1 MEKHT
6 VSRLV
11 GSPPGYVGYEEG
23 GQLTE
28 RVRRR
33 PWCVLLFDEMEKAH
47 PDIYDLLLQVLGD
60 GFLTDSSGRKVNF
73 RNTIVILTSN
83 LGAREISD
91 STPLGFASG
100 EPGAEQRR
108 AEIRRAAMA
117 EVRRQLRPEFLG
129 RLDQIVV
136 FDALGQEELRQIA
149 GHQLQDLARRVLP
162 LGFHLEF
169 DPSLVDSLI
178 DEKACRSYGA
188 RPVLKAI
195 REKVEDPLADASL
208 AGTLPEGKV
217 LCRREND
224 RTVFE
229 KIG

>member
-47 PDIYDLLLQVLGD
+47 PDVYDLLLQVLGD

-162 LGFHLEF
+162 LGCHLEF

>member
-1 MEKHT
+1 M
-6 VSRLV
+6 
-11 GSPPGYVGYEEG
+11 
-23 GQLTE
+23 
-28 RVRRR
+28 
-33 PWCVLLFDEMEKAH
+33 
-47 PDIYDLLLQVLGD
+47 
-60 GFLTDSSGRKVNF
+60 NF

-136 FDALGQEELRQIA
+136 FDALGREELRQIA

-162 LGFHLEF
+162 LGCHLEL
-169 DPSLVDSLI
+169 PRRRWIRSLTKRPAGPMGPVRYESHPGEGGGPLGRCQP
-178 DEKACRSYGA
+178 CRNTAGREGA
-188 RPVLKAI
+188 
-195 REKVEDPLADASL
+195 
-208 AGTLPEGKV
+208 LPPGK
-217 LCRREND
+217 
-224 RTVFE
+224 
-229 KIG
+229 